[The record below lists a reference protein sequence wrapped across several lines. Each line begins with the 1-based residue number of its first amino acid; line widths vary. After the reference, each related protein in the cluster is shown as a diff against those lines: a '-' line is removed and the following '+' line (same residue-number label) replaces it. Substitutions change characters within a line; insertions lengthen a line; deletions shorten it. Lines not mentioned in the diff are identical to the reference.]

1 MLHHR
6 DGGGGAGV
14 GAVAGLG
21 VGVLLLRGL
30 GAGGGGEVL
39 HEEHQLTGR
48 APHQLGQGPHRALR
62 LLLGVGGLLRGG
74 GEGGGR
80 EQGVPGGEE
89 LVLGDG
95 EAGDGLRPP
104 PQG

>member
-1 MLHHR
+1 MFHQEGDLASRTLQHC
-6 DGGGGAGV
+6 GG
-14 GAVAGLG
+14 LCDD
-21 VGVLLLRGL
+21 L
-30 GAGGGGEVL
+30 
-39 HEEHQLTGR
+39 
-48 APHQLGQGPHRALR
+48 LR
-62 LLLGVGGLLRGG
+62 LLLGLGGLLRGG

>member
-6 DGGGGAGV
+6 DGGGAGV
-14 GAVAGLG
+14 GAVPGLG

-30 GAGGGGEVL
+30 GAGGEGEVL

-48 APHQLGQGPHRALR
+48 AAHQPGQGLHRALR
-62 LLLGVGGLLRGG
+62 LLPGLGRLLRGG

-80 EQGVPGGEE
+80 EQGVSGGEE

-95 EAGDGLRPP
+95 EAGDGLRPS